1 MNSLLSALIG
11 VAFTALLAVAFTARF
26 WPRRQVRY
34 GVMAGRIAAA
44 LGLIVAFVA
53 CLAVAIDG
61 SIVVPLVEWAGWGL
75 TLRFDPLSVTMLGLV
90 SFVGV
95 VIVRFSTHYL
105 AGDPRQAVFVG
116 RLCLTLAGVSQLVL
130 AGNLLHLGLAWVA
143 TSLALQRL
151 LLFYPERPRA
161 RQAARKK
168 FFIARASDVCLLGAL
183 IALGMIAPSADL
195 GELSA
200 RMQGWAEQGTTPVAL
215 HLAAVALVLAAC
227 FKSAQVPAHGWLV
240 DVVETPTPV
249 SALLHAGLIN
259 AGGFLVIRLADVVVL
274 SGPAMTTL
282 VVVGGVTAVV
292 GSLVMLTQTRV
303 KNVLAY
309 STVAQMGF
317 MLLQCGLGAFFAA
330 LIHLVAHS
338 LYKAHAFLSSGSAVQ
353 IWRARPPQEASSSVH
368 GGLRLAV
375 SMLVAAAIFVGVGR
389 LWGFSVDHEPGVFVL
404 GGVLAL
410 ALAMWL
416 AEALPTRRPLGTSVS
431 RSVVMLAGMLGAVTG
446 IAALYF
452 SLQALAR
459 LLYGELLPAP
469 STLPLGALIAG
480 ALALVAFTAVVL
492 LQWSLPRAP
501 TSSWWIAAYVRVKN
515 GFDLDTRIDQWLR
528 SLSRP
533 RSRPSSSSAPY

>member
-1 MNSLLSALIG
+1 MDSLLNALIG
-11 VAFTALLAVAFTARF
+11 VAFTAWLAVAFTARL

-34 GVMAGRIAAA
+34 GVVAGRIAAVLGVIAA
-44 LGLIVAFVA
+44 LWA
-53 CLAVAIDG
+53 CVAVALEG
-61 SIVVPLVEWAGWGL
+61 SIVVPLVDVAGWGL

-90 SFVGV
+90 SFVGL

-151 LLFYPERPRA
+151 LLFYPERARA
-161 RQAARKK
+161 RRAARKK
-168 FFIARASDVCLLGAL
+168 FFVARASDVCLLGAL
-183 IALGMIAPSADL
+183 IALGMTVPTADI
-195 GELSA
+195 GELSV
-200 RMQGWAEQGTTPVAL
+200 RMQGWADQGTTPVAL
-215 HLAAVALVLAAC
+215 HLAAIALVLAAC

-274 SGPAMTTL
+274 SAPAMTTL

-353 IWRARPPQEASSSVH
+353 IWRARPPAPATSQAH
-368 GGLRLAV
+368 RWPRLVIATLAAV
-375 SMLVAAAIFVGVGR
+375 AILLGVGK

-410 ALAMWL
+410 AMAIWL
-416 AEALPTRRPLGTSVS
+416 AEALPTRPRL
-431 RSVVMLAGMLGAVTG
+431 GMLIPRTLGVLG
-446 IAALYF
+446 GMFGVAALYF

-459 LLYGELLPAP
+459 SLYGALLPAP
-469 STLPLGALIAG
+469 STIPLGAMIAG
-480 ALALVAFTAVVL
+480 ALALVAFTTVVL

-501 TSSWWIAAYVRVKN
+501 TASWWTAAYVRVKN
-515 GFDLDTRIDQWLR
+515 GFDLDTRLERWLR
-528 SLSRP
+528 VQSRP
-533 RSRPSSSSAPY
+533 RPRPSSPSTP